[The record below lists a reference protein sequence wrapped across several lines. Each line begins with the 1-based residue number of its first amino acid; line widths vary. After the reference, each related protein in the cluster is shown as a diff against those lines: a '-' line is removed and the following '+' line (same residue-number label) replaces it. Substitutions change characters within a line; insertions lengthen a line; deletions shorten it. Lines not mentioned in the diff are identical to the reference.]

1 MTILRVL
8 LADDHSVVRAGL
20 RALLQSAADMQVVGE
35 AKDGREAVR
44 EAQRLRPDVA
54 ILDVAMPLL
63 NGVQAARQ
71 IILEV
76 PRIKVVMLSGYS
88 DAAHVQQAVQA
99 GVAGYLLKETA
110 ACELLDA
117 VRGCCQGRA
126 SFSPAVQC
134 HLVNNYRG
142 WTPDA
147 GPEAF
152 PNVILSSRQTEIL
165 QLIAEGFANKQI
177 AIFLALSIK
186 TVEKHRQSLM
196 EKLNIHRTAN
206 LTRYAISSGVVESMR
221 SPLCAGSPG
230 LEPRV

>member
-1 MTILRVL
+1 MTIFRVL

-20 RALLQSAADMQVVGE
+20 RALLEAVEDMQVVGE
-35 AKDGREAVR
+35 ARDGREAVR

-76 PRIKVVMLSGYS
+76 PHVKIVMLSSYS

-110 ACELLDA
+110 ASELLDA
-117 VRGCCQGRA
+117 VRGSCQGRA
-126 SFSPAVQC
+126 SFSAAVQC

-147 GPEAF
+147 GPGVS

-177 AIFLALSIK
+177 ATFLALSIK

-196 EKLNIHRTAN
+196 ERINIHRTAN
-206 LTRYAISSGVVESMR
+206 LTRYAVSSGVVESTR
-221 SPLCAGSPG
+221 SPLCPGSQG
-230 LEPRV
+230 